1 MPETE
6 QEKRE
11 RLSNV
16 MDVYAD
22 YPLFNKIM
30 EDIER
35 CHDSP
40 NLKKNREPDC
50 LFLTGCTGAGKTTI
64 YETYVQDYPIREEDG
79 TIVPIVYAAI
89 PAPATIIGLVEVLLE
104 QLGDPLPEKG
114 TVSNKTRR
122 LGKCLKN
129 CEVELI
135 FLDEFHH
142 FIDRD
147 SAKVLKNVCDWLKTL
162 ILNSKIP
169 VILFGLPKSE
179 EIMKVDNLQLSR
191 RFKHRRSLIPFPN
204 NDSGLELF
212 RHFLSGIE
220 SQLPLANKSNLA
232 EKSMSERIYY
242 ATDGT
247 IGHVMTL
254 IRMGATYAIEQ
265 DIEQINLNVLGIIF
279 DEHLRHEKSFKKT
292 DPFLGDKFELQ
303 AAYAQDSK
311 FDETTSKRKK
321 RKKDNLNDILRK

>member
-1 MPETE
+1 MS
-6 QEKRE
+6 R
-11 RLSNV
+11 SV
-16 MDVYAD
+16 
-22 YPLFNKIM
+22 
-30 EDIER
+30 
-35 CHDSP
+35 
-40 NLKKNREPDC
+40 
-50 LFLTGCTGAGKTTI
+50 
-64 YETYVQDYPIREEDG
+64 
-79 TIVPIVYAAI
+79 
-89 PAPATIIGLVEVLLE
+89 LVEVLLE
-104 QLGDPLPEKG
+104 QLGDPLPKIG
-114 TVSNKTRR
+114 TTINKTSR
-122 LGKCLKN
+122 LYKCLNDCK
-129 CEVELI
+129 VELI

-142 FIDRD
+142 FIDSD
-147 SAKVLKNVCDWLKTL
+147 ANKVLKNVCDWLKTL
-162 ILNSKIP
+162 IIKTKIP
-169 VILFGLPKSE
+169 VILFGMPKSE
-179 EIMKVDNLQLSR
+179 KIMTVDNFQLSR
-191 RFKHRRSLIPFPN
+191 RFNYRHSLIPFPN
-204 NDSGLELF
+204 NESGLELF
-212 RHFLSGIE
+212 RKFLSDIE

-242 ATDGT
+242 PTDGT